1 MPDPVTGL
9 TPAPTGGSPPF
20 SFGPAPTSPGFD
32 VLDLLKGTPQ
42 DRLRQLRQHR
52 DDQFAVTVPFEQV
65 RQASLAKQEAANVH
79 RRLVSHPHDHG
90 LGLKP
95 DHPSV
100 KQALKT
106 LERAEGE
113 LARVQARQTERSG
126 AWQAASAA
134 LANVEGWLRQ
144 GIPGNCTLEPAV
156 IEPPKLLKGETL
168 LDALDRVRRRG
179 REIKASLHTVRSAPW
194 PSAHVKRRVR
204 EIVERLARE
213 PDVSLLLEHDTDLSW
228 PSTSHRAEVIG
239 GAERALAFHEAT
251 DVLGLIAWLLP
262 DQLTKKLHALVDESA
277 DDQAAMTTEQ
287 RQKAE
292 AELLGDSLA
301 QDRIESEI
309 VWLALSQSLNVEHR
323 SDVAPQAVLGVHLKT
338 NTPNGSPPTTSP
350 LVWDVVRPGGGR

>member
-9 TPAPTGGSPPF
+9 TPADPNAKPF

-32 VLDLLKGTPQ
+32 VLDLLSGMPQ
-42 DRLRQLRQHR
+42 DRLRQLRQRR
-52 DDQFAVTVPFEQV
+52 DDLYALTVRFELV
-65 RQASLAKQEAANVH
+65 REASLAKQEAANAH

-100 KQALKT
+100 VQAVKT
-106 LERAEGE
+106 LERAEAE
-113 LARVQARQTERSG
+113 LQRVQQRQTERLG
-126 AWQAASAA
+126 PWQAAAAA
-134 LANVEGWLRQ
+134 LANVEGWLKA

-156 IEPPKLLKGETL
+156 IEPPKLGKNETL

-194 PSAHVKRRVR
+194 PSAHVKRRLR

-287 RQKAE
+287 RQTAE

-301 QDRIESEI
+301 QDRVESEI
-309 VWLALSQSLNVEHR
+309 VWLLMAQGGNVEHR
-323 SDVAPQAVLGVHLKT
+323 SDVAAQAVLGCRLVT
-338 NTPNGSPPTTSP
+338 NKPNGMPPTTSP
-350 LVWDVVRPGGGR
+350 LVWDIVGPGGGRR

>member
-1 MPDPVTGL
+1 MAGPASL
-9 TPAPTGGSPPF
+9 TP
-20 SFGPAPTSPGFD
+20 GPASGQAPLPLAFVPNTPAFD
-32 VLDLLKGTPQ
+32 PLDRLPKGTPQ
-42 DRLRQLRQHR
+42 DRLRQLRQHSADLHALIPR
-52 DDQFAVTVPFEQV
+52 FETI
-65 RQASLAKQEAANVH
+65 REASTAKQEAASAH
-79 RRLVSHPHDHG
+79 RRLVSHQQTG
-90 LGLKP
+90 GFNLRP

-100 KQALKT
+100 AQALKT

-113 LARVQARQTERSG
+113 LQRVQARQTERSQ
-126 AWQAASAA
+126 AWQASGAV

-144 GIPGNCTLEPAV
+144 GVPGNCTLEPAV
-156 IEPPKLLKGETL
+156 IEPPKLAKNETL

-228 PSTSHRAEVIG
+228 PSTSHRAEVLG
-239 GAERALAFHEAT
+239 GETRALAFHETT
-251 DVLGLIAWLLP
+251 DALSLIAWLLP

-277 DDQAAMTTEQ
+277 DDAAAMSTEQ
-287 RQKAE
+287 RQTAE

-309 VWLALSQSLNVEHR
+309 VWLLMAQGGNVEHR
-323 SDVAPQAVLGVHLKT
+323 SDVAPQAILGVHLKT
-338 NTPNGSPPTTSP
+338 NTPNGMPPTTSP